1 MSAAR
6 RTPPVSRSRTSGA
19 TGAGTADLLLEIG
32 TEELPFQFIAPAQ
45 RALEAAAKT
54 LLEAQRLSFGEIRT
68 FATPRRL
75 TLSVQRVAARQTP
88 ALKEAMGPPK
98 SAAFDS
104 AGQPTKAA
112 LGFAA
117 SQGVAVAALEVRHLP
132 KGEYLFAVKR
142 EEGRSTPMVLNEH
155 LGSLIAGLS
164 FPKAMKWNDTG
175 FRFARPLR
183 WIVALYG
190 SQSLR
195 FDVGGIH
202 AGNRTFGH
210 RVLGGSKAAQGVVLG
225 GAAAYQPTLE
235 RLGVI
240 VDPARRRDGI
250 ERQLNASAQ
259 KAKGQW
265 RADEGL
271 LEQAVYAVECPATVL
286 GGFNEKFLALPADII
301 ETAMKEHQGFF
312 ALRNAQGKLLPQFL
326 AVANIK
332 CADMSQIRKGNERV
346 LAARLSDAAFYY
358 SEDRKTKLAERAEKL
373 DTVIFHQKLGTMGQ
387 KTQRMVNLAG
397 WLMETLQQPALA
409 ADARRAALL
418 CKADLLAGVVGE
430 FPALQGVMGGLY
442 AEQQGESPEVAHAVR
457 DHYTPR
463 GMEGKLPETLVG
475 KVVSLADR
483 LDTIG
488 AFFAA
493 GMTPKGSEDPFA
505 LRRHALSMVR
515 IVVEGNVR
523 LDLREALRRATDA
536 VRPHL
541 KEAAKG
547 ADDPVPFVV
556 ERFRFYVGVGDR
568 FRSDLV
574 DAVAS
579 RLGKQGSVDFIDA
592 LARIQALQAIAGR
605 PEFDPLIVGF
615 KRAHRLVQKEQWTQE
630 AVDPDAFQHQAER
643 DLYAALLNA
652 KPRVLDSLSQHRY
665 PEALNELVGLKV
677 QIDAFFDGV
686 MVNAEDQRLRA
697 NRLSLLCV
705 IDALF
710 LRVADFS
717 LVAEQGSG
725 G

>member
-1 MSAAR
+1 MAASR
-6 RTPPVSRSRTSGA
+6 RTSRVSRSRTSTA
-19 TGAGTADLLLEIG
+19 AGSASADLVLEIG

-45 RALEAAAKT
+45 RALEAAATT
-54 LLEAQRLSFGEIRT
+54 LFAQQRLSFGEIRT

-75 TLSVQRVAARQTP
+75 ALSVQRVAARQTG

-98 SAAFDS
+98 SAAFDA

-117 SQGVAVAALEVRHLP
+117 SQGVAVSALEVRQLP

-155 LGSLIAGLS
+155 LGSLITGLS

-190 SQSLR
+190 SQALR
-195 FDVGGIH
+195 FDVGGIR

-210 RVLGGSKAAQGVVLG
+210 RVLGGSKAAQGVALG
-225 GAAAYQPTLE
+225 EAATYERTLE

-240 VDPARRRDGI
+240 VDPARRRDQI

-271 LEQAVYAVECPATVL
+271 LEQAVYAVECPTTVL
-286 GGFNEKFLALPADII
+286 GSFDEKFLALPADII

-312 ALRNAQGKLLPQFL
+312 ALRNAQGKLLPKFL
-326 AVANIK
+326 AVTNIK

-346 LAARLSDAAFYY
+346 LAARLSDAAFYF
-358 SEDRKTKLAERAEKL
+358 SEDRKTKLADRAEKL
-373 DTVIFHQKLGTMGQ
+373 STVVFHQKLGTMGQ
-387 KTQRMVNLAG
+387 KTQRMVELAG
-397 WLMETLQQPALA
+397 WLVETLQQPALA
-409 ADARRAALL
+409 VDARRAAQL

-442 AEQQGESPEVAHAVR
+442 AEQQGESSEVARAIR
-457 DHYTPR
+457 DQYNPR

-483 LDTIG
+483 LDTIA

-505 LRRHALSMVR
+505 LRRHALSIVR
-515 IVVEGNVR
+515 ILVEGDVR
-523 LDLREALRRATDA
+523 LDVREALRRATDA
-536 VRPHL
+536 ARPHL

-556 ERFRFYVGVGDR
+556 ERFRFYLGSGNR
-568 FRSDLV
+568 FRSDIIE
-574 DAVAS
+574 AVTS
-579 RLGKQGSVDFIDA
+579 GIGKEGPVDFLDA
-592 LARIQALQAIAGR
+592 LARIEALQAIAGR

-630 AVDPDAFQHQAER
+630 TVDPEAFQHQAEQ
-643 DLYAALLNA
+643 DLHAALMKA
-652 KPRVLDSLSQHRY
+652 KPRVMDGLAHRRY
-665 PEALNELVGLKV
+665 PEVLHDLVGLKA
-677 QIDAFFDGV
+677 QIDAFFNGV
-686 MVNAEDQRLRA
+686 MVNAEDRRLRA

-717 LVAEQGSG
+717 VVSEPGSG

>member
-6 RTPPVSRSRTSGA
+6 RTPRVSRSRTPGA
-19 TGAGTADLLLEIG
+19 TGAAAADLLLEIG

-75 TLSVQRVAARQTP
+75 ALSVQRLAARQTP

-98 SAAFDS
+98 SAAFDA

-117 SQGVAVAALEVRHLP
+117 SQGVAVSALEVRHLP
-132 KGEYLFAVKR
+132 RGEYLFAVKR
-142 EEGRSTPMVLNEH
+142 DEGHSTPMVLNEQ
-155 LGSLIAGLS
+155 LASLIAGLS
-164 FPKAMKWNDTG
+164 FPKAMKWNESG

-183 WIVALYG
+183 WIVGLYG
-190 SQSLR
+190 SQTLR
-195 FDVGGIH
+195 FEVGGVR

-210 RVLGGSKAAQGVVLG
+210 RVLGGSKAVQGIVLS
-225 GAAAYQPTLE
+225 GAAAYQQTLE

-240 VDPARRRDGI
+240 VDPVRRRDQI
-250 ERQLNASAQ
+250 EHQLNALAQ
-259 KAKGQW
+259 ERGQW

-271 LEQAVYAVECPATVL
+271 LEQAVYAVECPTTVL
-286 GGFNEKFLALPADII
+286 GSFDEKFLTLPADII

-312 ALRNAQGKLLPQFL
+312 ALRNAQGSLLPRFL
-326 AVANIK
+326 AVTNIK

-358 SEDRKTKLAERAEKL
+358 SEDRKTSLADRAEKL
-373 DTVIFHQKLGTMGQ
+373 GTVIFHQKLGTMGQ
-387 KTQRMVNLAG
+387 KTQRMVELAG
-397 WLMETLQQPALA
+397 WLAEALHQPALA
-409 ADARRAALL
+409 VDARRAALL

-442 AEQQGESPEVAHAVR
+442 AEQQGESPGVAHAIR
-457 DHYTPR
+457 DQYTPR

-493 GMTPKGSEDPFA
+493 GVTPKGSEDPFA
-505 LRRHALSMVR
+505 LRRHALSIVR

-541 KEAAKG
+541 KQAAKG

-556 ERFRFYVGVGDR
+556 ERFRFYVGAGDR
-568 FRSDLV
+568 FRSDIV
-574 DAVAS
+574 EAVAS
-579 RLGKQGSVDFIDA
+579 GLGERGPVDFIDA

-630 AVDPDAFQHQAER
+630 VVDPNAFQHQAEQE
-643 DLYAALLNA
+643 LYAALQDA

-665 PEALNELVGLKV
+665 PEALNELVGLKA

-686 MVNAEDQRLRA
+686 MVNAQDQRLRA

-710 LRVADFS
+710 LRVANFS